1 MAYNNGYSNGWGGN
15 PNPNF
20 NRGYDRGYN
29 NQRQPKN
36 ILGLKLDNP
45 RMEGFMLRLGI
56 IQSKEV

>member
-20 NRGYDRGYN
+20 NRGYDRVIIIRDN
-29 NQRQPKN
+29 LKN